1 MPKIPPPSKPV
12 PANSL
17 PKKALPQK
25 TPLCAL
31 CLARFPSSKSLSQSN
46 QPQSCFICQGSLSQL
61 EKLASAAIEQSQEFE
76 WSTFSISTSFPK
88 ATLVREDLAADSF
101 QPGLYPSMKN
111 HVNSILSTIIS
122 EKTGKKNDQRFG
134 EAQLSIHFGNLIA
147 AASPAALYVFG
158 HYIKKSRL
166 HCQSRWHC
174 SECNGRGCASC
185 KGSGQN
191 YPSIEEELGKEL
203 CTAFCAKAAT
213 LHASGREDVN
223 VLMLGNGRPFVMEL
237 SKPKK
242 RACDLAKLE
251 GALYYNPNV
260 SAIRLEIVC
269 KPFLDAVCNSH
280 FNKEYVA
287 TVSADRPLSKE
298 DALACQS
305 LSGKT
310 LLQQTPTRV
319 LARRA
324 DLVRKRKIFSLT
336 AEENRGKLTIR
347 ILAEAGT
354 YIKELISSDS
364 GRTKPSLASLLGC
377 KALCEEL
384 DVVAIHDGFLD
395 TVAR

>member
-1 MPKIPPPSKPV
+1 M
-12 PANSL
+12 
-17 PKKALPQK
+17 
-25 TPLCAL
+25 
-31 CLARFPSSKSLSQSN
+31 
-46 QPQSCFICQGSLSQL
+46 
-61 EKLASAAIEQSQEFE
+61 
-76 WSTFSISTSFPK
+76 
-88 ATLVREDLAADSF
+88 AADNF
-101 QPGLYPSMKN
+101 QPGQYTSMKN
-111 HVNSILSTIIS
+111 QVNSILAKTVS
-122 EKTGKKNDQRFG
+122 EKAGKKNDQRFG
-134 EAQLSIHFGNLIA
+134 EAQLFIHFGNLTSS
-147 AASPAALYVFG
+147 ASPAALYVFG

-191 YPSIEEELGKEL
+191 YPSIEEELGKEF

-223 VLMLGNGRPFVMEL
+223 VLMVGTGRPFVMEL
-237 SKPKK
+237 SLPKK

-251 GALYYNPNV
+251 AALYYNPNV
-260 SAIRLEIVC
+260 SAIGLEIVS

-280 FNKEYVA
+280 FNKEYKA
-287 TVSADRPLSKE
+287 TVSADRPLSKQ
-298 DALACQS
+298 DAIACQS

-324 DLVRKRKIFSLT
+324 DLVRKRKIFSLS
-336 AEENRGKLTIR
+336 AEEKGGKLSIR

-384 DVVAIHDGFLD
+384 DVVAIHDGFLQ